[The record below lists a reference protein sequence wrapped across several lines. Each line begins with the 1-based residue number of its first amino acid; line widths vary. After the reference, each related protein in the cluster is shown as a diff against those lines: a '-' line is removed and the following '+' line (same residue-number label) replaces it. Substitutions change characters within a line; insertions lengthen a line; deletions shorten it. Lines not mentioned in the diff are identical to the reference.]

1 MARNT
6 VGLPPGV
13 EIRNGSI
20 RIRFT
25 QGKQRCSETLPYPAT
40 QAGIQTASRLRDQV
54 VSLNKLGLLDES
66 KYAELFPNS
75 RTSNTGTTFGEYA
88 QIWLD
93 SKSIVS
99 GTRSNYKYALNK
111 WLMPYMATKQFSE
124 ITPLYLRKYFTE
136 VTWKSAQAKIN
147 VMKRLSTILASAVS
161 DGLLP
166 KHPMD
171 NLELPTKPVKKIY
184 PFTQEEANQIIQ
196 HMYQHPTKVMRIYAA
211 YFEFA
216 FYTGMRPAEITA
228 LRWSEVDLVKKTANV
243 CRIVAKSK
251 IEERTKTKK
260 PRVVLL
266 NARAIQALRY
276 ALQHIEEVKTLKHG
290 LADYPYCFP
299 PAKAHPYIHD
309 TKTLHRGW
317 KDMLKELGIAYR
329 PPYNA
334 RHTYATLCLMSGL
347 APAFIA
353 KQLGHSV
360 KILLSTYAD
369 WLSGSDD
376 WNQMDKLNI
385 GPKLPQDIL

>member
-1 MARNT
+1 
-6 VGLPPGV
+6 
-13 EIRNGSI
+13 
-20 RIRFT
+20 
-25 QGKQRCSETLPYPAT
+25 
-40 QAGIQTASRLRDQV
+40 
-54 VSLNKLGLLDES
+54 
-66 KYAELFPNS
+66 
-75 RTSNTGTTFGEYA
+75 
-88 QIWLD
+88 
-93 SKSIVS
+93 
-99 GTRSNYKYALNK
+99 
-111 WLMPYMATKQFSE
+111 MPYMATKQFSE

-171 NLELPTKPVKKIY
+171 NLELPTKPVKKVD
-184 PFTQEEANQIIQ
+184 PFTQEEANQVIS

-317 KDMLKELGIAYR
+317 KDMLKVLEIAYR